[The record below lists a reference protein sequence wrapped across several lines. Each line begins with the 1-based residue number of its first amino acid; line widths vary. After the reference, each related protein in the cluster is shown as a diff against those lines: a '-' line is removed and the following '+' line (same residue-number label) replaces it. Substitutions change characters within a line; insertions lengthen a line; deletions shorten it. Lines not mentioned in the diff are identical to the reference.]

1 MNCGMH
7 GRTDGPGGFGL
18 PFASCPMSRISP
30 RSCSFWQIDKNNVGI
45 LPQAVEYDLLAIGS
59 DIERSHR
66 RVLLSEM
73 RKLARRFRRHIEN
86 PEVLSC
92 WVRALHVNETLATGQ
107 EAYAL
112 AGSV

>member
-1 MNCGMH
+1 
-7 GRTDGPGGFGL
+7 
-18 PFASCPMSRISP
+18 
-30 RSCSFWQIDKNNVGI
+30 
-45 LPQAVEYDLLAIGS
+45 QAVEYDLLAIGS

-92 WVRALHVNETLATGQ
+92 WARALHVNETLATGQ
-107 EAYAL
+107 ESYAL
-112 AGSV
+112 AGSVRGDVGPFGPCAGGAHGQEGGLAPNVSACIEDDRSVG